1 MRGRKLLEAAVEGDL
16 SLLKEMKKI
25 RGGKGCEDDL
35 PESVEGADD
44 EESIANKFKEVYK
57 ALYNSSNT
65 EVEIEALKVKI
76 KDLIRPDSISEVDK
90 VTGAA
95 VKAAFCKM
103 KPRKT
108 DVSGGFTSDC
118 LLHGPDNLFE
128 QLAAVFRGW
137 MIHGTVTSSVLACAF
152 LPLLKTQKPEAET
165 SSYRAI
171 AGSSLFLK
179 VFEKTILEIWGS
191 LLTSDGLQFG
201 YKKGASTTQA
211 TWLVQEVIQHYLRN
225 GSHPI
230 IAVLDCSRPFDLA
243 RWDKMFQRLLSP
255 FLQLWCE

>member
-1 MRGRKLLEAAVEGDL
+1 M
-16 SLLKEMKKI
+16 
-25 RGGKGCEDDL
+25 
-35 PESVEGADD
+35 
-44 EESIANKFKEVYK
+44 
-57 ALYNSSNT
+57 T
-65 EVEIEALKVKI
+65 
-76 KDLIRPDSISEVDK
+76 
-90 VTGAA
+90 
-95 VKAAFCKM
+95 
-103 KPRKT
+103 
-108 DVSGGFTSDC
+108 
-118 LLHGPDNLFE
+118 
-128 QLAAVFRGW
+128 
-137 MIHGTVTSSVLACAF
+137 HGTVTSNVLACAF

-201 YKKGASTTQA
+201 CKKGASTTQA

-255 FLQLWCE
+255 FLQLWCK